1 VAATGRIALDGVLA
15 GDLVSATAAYA
26 FADPNAGTNRIVSVN
41 GLTISGADAGNYSVT
56 LSSNPVIADILRR
69 PVAIMAD
76 DLVKLFGQPDP
87 AFTWRV
93 TGGSLVV
100 GDAFTGALTRAPGEQ
115 AGRYTISQGSLALSA
130 NYLLTVTPGSL
141 AIRFTQSGAD
151 ASDALKELR
160 PHRGFATNDDP
171 SANLEGD
178 EGEE

>member
-1 VAATGRIALDGVLA
+1 
-15 GDLVSATAAYA
+15 
-26 FADPNAGTNRIVSVN
+26 
-41 GLTISGADAGNYSVT
+41 
-56 LSSNPVIADILRR
+56 
-69 PVAIMAD
+69 MAD